1 MRFGAARAVSPVD
14 LPRPPALSFSIGDGD
29 AGMKLIRTIAAWT
42 VASGCSLAA
51 AQTETAVFRFG
62 ARTYSAAILDE
73 SRADVERRFPELGRP
88 PAIGDAFAYR
98 VANGAGPARE
108 IAAVV
113 VATDVLECATGP
125 EIAIHPGELR
135 FDLLR
140 ALYLTDVLHHS
151 PQILEDRPSS
161 SPPAPDTFD
170 IQEVAPAHH

>member
-14 LPRPPALSFSIGDGD
+14 LPWRPVLSFSIGDGD
-29 AGMKLIRTIAAWT
+29 VGMNLIRTIAAWT
-42 VASGCSLAA
+42 VAGGCSLAA
-51 AQTETAVFRFG
+51 AQTEPAVFQFG

-73 SRADVERRFPELGRP
+73 SRTGVERRFPELGRP

-98 VANGAGPARE
+98 VANGAAPARE

-113 VATDVLECATGP
+113 VATDVLACAAGP

-135 FDLLR
+135 LDLLR

-151 PQILEDRPSS
+151 PQILEDRPAA
-161 SPPAPDTFD
+161 APLAPTIFD
-170 IQEVAPAHH
+170 IQEAAPAPP